1 MLQALEGFPGPAPM
15 EWGIVEDRYSQW
27 GLCQDIKAG
36 GSLTHLGNHPQ
47 APCLD
52 FEGGMLRD
60 EAKRPGWWRPHSIS
74 NTMLESKF
82 MGCT

>member
-36 GSLTHLGNHPQ
+36 GSLTYLGNHPQ

-52 FEGGMLRD
+52 FEEGYVEG
-60 EAKRPGWWRPHSIS
+60 
-74 NTMLESKF
+74 
-82 MGCT
+82 